1 MSSYEMKNKS
11 FRLSEEVTE
20 KIGALLKGRQIT
32 TNQLFEEFI
41 VLAEQKVIDP
51 KLSEE
56 DAVLESSLKQITLLF
71 QERAARLEQLQ
82 HENQRIQSRHLEA
95 VIHLEADLAQAK
107 EVLET
112 EYLEKTSFHHQ
123 EIDEFQD
130 KLEKVE
136 VALMQ
141 SKEQRERLEV
151 TNKEEITSLKREVF
165 HMENTITKLEEERD
179 QLYRQNKTLAD
190 LVDEL
195 KTRSHRAEQLEE
207 ENRKLLLELA
217 IAQRDQESFERRLQ
231 EQVELAVLRERTQ
244 QHYKNEND

>member
-1 MSSYEMKNKS
+1 MSSNEMKNKS

-20 KIGALLKGRQIT
+20 KIGEFLKGRQIT

-56 DAVLESSLKQITLLF
+56 DAVLESSIKQITLLF
-71 QERAARLEQLQ
+71 QERAARLEKFQ

-95 VIHLEADLAQAK
+95 VTHLEADVAQTK
-107 EVLET
+107 EALET
-112 EYLEKTSFHHQ
+112 EYMEKTSSHQQ
-123 EIDEFQD
+123 EIDELQD
-130 KLEKVE
+130 ELEKVE
-136 VALMQ
+136 VALAQ

-151 TNKEEITSLKREVF
+151 TKKEEITSLKREVF
-165 HMENTITKLEEERD
+165 HMESTITKLEEERD

-195 KTRSHRAEQLEE
+195 KTRSHRAEKLEG
-207 ENRKLLLELA
+207 ENRKLLLDLA

-244 QHYKNEND
+244 QQSKNEND

>member
-1 MSSYEMKNKS
+1 M
-11 FRLSEEVTE
+11 
-20 KIGALLKGRQIT
+20 
-32 TNQLFEEFI
+32 
-41 VLAEQKVIDP
+41 
-51 KLSEE
+51 
-56 DAVLESSLKQITLLF
+56 
-71 QERAARLEQLQ
+71 
-82 HENQRIQSRHLEA
+82 
-95 VIHLEADLAQAK
+95 IHAK

-112 EYLEKTSFHHQ
+112 EYAEKSSLHQQ
-123 EIDEFQD
+123 EIDELQG

-165 HMENTITKLEEERD
+165 HMESTIKKLEEERD

-217 IAQRDQESFERRLQ
+217 IAQRDQEAFERRLQ

-244 QHYKNEND
+244 QHSKNENN